1 MRAADWLALAQEPA
15 AACDGAGVTVLA
27 LDIGLACGWAR
38 THGRSGVFSVRGIA
52 DHGQAL
58 ALFSDWID
66 GMLDEEPILYLA
78 VERGYG
84 GNGASGRLKTAMEG
98 VAHAA
103 AWARSIQRTD
113 RSPGEVRKWLLG
125 FGAISKAA
133 EPSKAA
139 RERRMDRAVLA
150 AVQARGWWPDSE
162 HAADAAAL
170 LACCERVPARECA
183 A

>member
-1 MRAADWLALAQEPA
+1 M
-15 AACDGAGVTVLA
+15 TVLA
-27 LDIGLACGWAR
+27 LDVGLCCGWAR
-38 THGRSGVFSVRGIA
+38 PHGRSGMFTVRGIA

-66 GMLDEEPILYLA
+66 EMLDEEPLIYLA

-84 GNGASGRLKTAMEG
+84 GNNASGRLKTAMEG
-98 VAHAA
+98 MAHAA
-103 AWARSIQRTD
+103 AWARNINRTD

-125 FGAISKAA
+125 FGAISKAV
-133 EPSKAA
+133 EPFKAA
-139 RERRMDRAVLA
+139 RDRRMDSAVME

-170 LACCERVPARECA
+170 LCCVEKVPVRAMA